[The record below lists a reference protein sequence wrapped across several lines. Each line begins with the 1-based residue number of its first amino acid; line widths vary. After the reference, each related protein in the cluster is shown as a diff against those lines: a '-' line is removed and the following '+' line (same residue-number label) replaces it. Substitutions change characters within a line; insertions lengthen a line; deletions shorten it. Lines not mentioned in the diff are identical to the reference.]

1 MSHEFETGFFVRE
14 PAWHKLGTVVADAPT
29 SADALRL
36 AGLDWNVLLEQAER
50 KGKIVPNTFWTV
62 RSSDDSVLGA
72 VSGKYKI
79 IQNDEAFNFTDNLLG
94 EGVKY
99 ESAGSL
105 KHGKTVWLLAKM
117 PETKV
122 LGDDFVPYLCFTNSH
137 DGSGAIRV
145 CLTDVRVVCNNT
157 LNLALSTAKRSWST
171 KHMGDLNSKL
181 MEASETL
188 QLANQYMDAFKAEA
202 DILATQKISPAEID
216 KLLDEL
222 FGKEKAEESE
232 SKRKLQNVEEAKEAF
247 YVCYLAPD
255 LANFIGTYY
264 GVINA
269 MADMVDHRV
278 PARLTENYAENNF
291 ARVIGGHPLLDA
303 TYDRLKST
311 ISV

>member
-122 LGDDFVPYLCFTNSH
+122 LDDAFVPYLCFTNSH
-137 DGSGAIRV
+137 DGSGAVRV

-232 SKRKLQNVEEAKEAF
+232 SKRKLQNV
-247 YVCYLAPD
+247 
-255 LANFIGTYY
+255 
-264 GVINA
+264 
-269 MADMVDHRV
+269 
-278 PARLTENYAENNF
+278 
-291 ARVIGGHPLLDA
+291 
-303 TYDRLKST
+303 
-311 ISV
+311 

>member
-1 MSHEFETGFFVRE
+1 
-14 PAWHKLGTVVADAPT
+14 
-29 SADALRL
+29 
-36 AGLDWNVLLEQAER
+36 
-50 KGKIVPNTFWTV
+50 
-62 RSSDDSVLGA
+62 
-72 VSGKYKI
+72 
-79 IQNDEAFNFTDNLLG
+79 
-94 EGVKY
+94 
-99 ESAGSL
+99 
-105 KHGKTVWLLAKM
+105 
-117 PETKV
+117 
-122 LGDDFVPYLCFTNSH
+122 
-137 DGSGAIRV
+137 
-145 CLTDVRVVCNNT
+145 
-157 LNLALSTAKRSWST
+157 
-171 KHMGDLNSKL
+171 MGDLNSKL

-232 SKRKLQNVEEAKEAF
+232 SKRKLQNVEEAKEVF

>member
-105 KHGKTVWLLAKM
+105 KQGRTVWLLAKM
-117 PETKV
+117 PATKV
-122 LGDDFVPYLCFTNSH
+122 LDDDFVPYLCFTNSH
-137 DGSGAIRV
+137 DGSGAVRV

-157 LNLALSTAKRSWST
+157 LNLALNTAKRSWST

-291 ARVIGGHPLLDA
+291 ARVIGGHPLLDT

>member
-14 PAWHKLGTVVADAPT
+14 PAWHKLGTVIADAPT

-122 LGDDFVPYLCFTNSH
+122 LDDAFVPYLCFTNSH
-137 DGSGAIRV
+137 DGSGAVRV

-157 LNLALSTAKRSWST
+157 LNLALSTTKRSWST

-216 KLLDEL
+216 KLLNEL

>member
-94 EGVKY
+94 EGIKY

-122 LGDDFVPYLCFTNSH
+122 LDDAFVPYLCFTNSH
-137 DGSGAIRV
+137 DGSGAVRV

>member
-122 LGDDFVPYLCFTNSH
+122 LDDAFVPYLCFTNSH
-137 DGSGAIRV
+137 DGSGAVRV

-216 KLLDEL
+216 KLLNEL

>member
-14 PAWHKLGTVVADAPT
+14 PAWHKLGTVVVDAPT

-50 KGKIVPNTFWTV
+50 KGKIVPNTFWTI
-62 RSSDDSVLGA
+62 RSSDDSVLGT

-105 KHGKTVWLLAKM
+105 KQGRTVWLLAKM

-122 LGDDFVPYLCFTNSH
+122 LDDAFVPYLCFTNSH
-137 DGSGAIRV
+137 DGSGAVRV